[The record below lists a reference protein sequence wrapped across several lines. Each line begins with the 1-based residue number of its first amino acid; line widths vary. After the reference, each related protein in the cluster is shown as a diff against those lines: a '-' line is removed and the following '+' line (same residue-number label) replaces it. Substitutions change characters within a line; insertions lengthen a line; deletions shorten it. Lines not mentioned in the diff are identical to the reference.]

1 MIDAADMQA
10 ADGLADAGFEEDR
23 WPKGGDDALEA
34 PEPLPDEPTVPLEL
48 LDEGGDDNVR
58 TSASKV
64 EIEALMA
71 SIMHTHRRPL
81 QPLVVAKIG
90 GRYKVGAGNRR
101 LRALKLAQKRGLI
114 PKDHPVPVKFAR
126 EDELHE
132 ISLTENIMR
141 VQLHPVDE
149 FEAFSQLR
157 DEGLTIAAI
166 ADRFGLK
173 ELAVRQRLALGS
185 LAPEVRK
192 AWRDGR
198 IGQEQAQAFT
208 ICDDHEAQRQ
218 ALKAGTAS
226 KGHYNHHAVN
236 QILQAG
242 RDNIKSGRF
251 TFVGR
256 DAYLAAG
263 GALREDLFG
272 DVVLIEHPEI
282 LSRLFTEKIAA
293 VKRELVTVQG
303 WAFAVHRDEV
313 ERAFAWATLPLDP
326 WMTPDERAILSK
338 GSPHAP
344 VQWQTRRELIKR
356 VAEIPEAR
364 AASGVVFNVNHH
376 GQIELDALRLRPAES
391 EADDGENDVDP
402 ADDGMD
408 EESGSEPDAAGV
420 DAAEAPSD
428 APGDLVQ
435 SKPLLEDLSEQ
446 LGDAIA
452 ECLVA
457 EPELALLAVTA
468 ALHSS
473 KWGSPVRLYRD
484 GSPARRSH
492 SDAAFADELGR
503 LGALPYEAV
512 LGELARAV
520 VGALETRSSQTD
532 VDNKLQGGIAALVG
546 RISPEAFRAALSRSF
561 QVRSFFDRAPGAV
574 AKAAAE
580 EAGAGAIK
588 GKKSELA
595 ERATEIAQ
603 KTGWLP
609 PSLRTVHYLPT
620 VPPAGGAA

>member
-10 ADGLADAGFEEDR
+10 AEGLADAGFEEDR

-71 SIMHTHRRPL
+71 SIMHTHKRPL

-114 PKDHPVPVKFAR
+114 PRDHPVPVKFAR

-157 DEGLTIAAI
+157 DEGLTTAAI

-185 LAPEVRK
+185 LAAEVRK

-226 KGHYNHHAVN
+226 KGHYNSYAVN

-282 LSRLFTEKIAA
+282 LSRLFAEKIET

-303 WAFAVHRDEV
+303 WAFAVQRDEV

-326 WMTPDERAILSK
+326 WMTPDERVILSK

-364 AASGVVFNVNHH
+364 AASGVVFDVNAR
-376 GQIELDALRLRPAES
+376 GQIEIDALKLRPADADE
-391 EADDGENDVDP
+391 DDGLDQSGED
-402 ADDGMD
+402 AD
-408 EESGSEPDAAGV
+408 EESGDELEDDSGV
-420 DAAEAPSD
+420 DVS
-428 APGDLVQ
+428 APGPADATDGLVQ

-473 KWGSPVRLYRD
+473 RWGSPVRMQRD

-520 VGALETRSSQTD
+520 AGALETRSSIVD
-532 VDNKLQGGIAALVG
+532 VDSKLQGGIVALVG
-546 RISPEAFRAALSRSF
+546 RISPEAFRSALARSF

-609 PSLRTVHYLPT
+609 PSLRTVHYLPP
-620 VPPAGGAA
+620 VPPAGDAS

>member
-10 ADGLADAGFEEDR
+10 AEGLADAGFEEDR

-81 QPLVVAKIG
+81 QPVVVAKIG

-114 PKDHPVPVKFAR
+114 PKNHPVPVKFAR

-157 DEGLTIAAI
+157 DEGLTTAAI

-185 LAPEVRK
+185 LAAEVRK

-226 KGHYNHHAVN
+226 KGHYNSYAVN

-282 LSRLFTEKIAA
+282 LSRLFADKIAA

-303 WAFAVHRDEV
+303 WAFAVHRNEV
-313 ERAFAWATLPLDP
+313 EQSFAWATLPLDP

-364 AASGVVFNVNHH
+364 AASGVVFDVNYH
-376 GQIELDALRLRPAES
+376 GQIEIDALKLRPAD
-391 EADDGENDVDP
+391 ADD
-402 ADDGMD
+402 DDGLDQSGEDAD
-408 EESGSEPDAAGV
+408 EESGDELEDDSGV
-420 DAAEAPSD
+420 DVSAPAPAD
-428 APGDLVQ
+428 ATDVLVQ

-446 LGDAIA
+446 LGDAIT

-473 KWGSPVRLYRD
+473 RWGSPVRMQRD

-520 VGALETRSSQTD
+520 AGALETRSSIVD
-532 VDNKLQGGIAALVG
+532 VDSKLQGGIVALVG
-546 RISPEAFRAALSRSF
+546 RISPEAFRSALARSF

-609 PSLRTVHYLPT
+609 PSLRTVHYLPP
-620 VPPAGGAA
+620 VPPAGDAS

>member
-1 MIDAADMQA
+1 MDAAA
-10 ADGLADAGFEEDR
+10 EFEEDV
-23 WPKGGDDALEA
+23 WPKGADAALEM
-34 PEPLPDEPTVPLEL
+34 PPPLADEPTVPLDL
-48 LDEGGDDNVR
+48 LDEGGEDNVR
-58 TSASKV
+58 SSASKV
-64 EIEALMA
+64 EIEALML
-71 SIMHTHRRPL
+71 SIMHTRKRPL
-81 QPLVVAKIG
+81 QPLVVAAID

-101 LRALKLAQKRGLI
+101 LRALKLASKRGLI
-114 PKDHPVPVKFAR
+114 PKNHPVPVRFAR
-126 EDELHE
+126 AEDLYE
-132 ISLTENIMR
+132 ISLTENVMR

-157 DEGLTIAAI
+157 DEGLAVSAI

-192 AWRDGR
+192 AWREGK
-198 IGQEQAQAFT
+198 ISQEQAQAFT
-208 ICDDHEAQRQ
+208 ICDDHNVQRL
-218 ALKAGTAS
+218 ALKAGLAS
-226 KGHYNHHAVN
+226 KGHYNAYEVN
-236 QILQAG
+236 RILRAD
-242 RDNIKSGRF
+242 RDPITSGRF
-251 TFVGR
+251 AFVGR

-272 DVVLIEHPEI
+272 DSVLVEDPDI
-282 LSRLFTEKIAA
+282 LANLYADKIAA
-293 VKRELVTVQG
+293 VKQELVTVQG
-303 WAFAVHRDEV
+303 WAFAEHRSDV
-313 ERAFAWATLPLDP
+313 ERSFAWSLLPLDP
-326 WMTPDERAILSK
+326 WMTPEERAILSK

-344 VQWQTRRELIKR
+344 AAWETRRKLIER
-356 VAEIPEAR
+356 VSQVSEAR
-364 AASGVVFNVNHH
+364 AASGVIFEVNYK
-376 GQIELDALRLRPAES
+376 GQIEIDALRLRPA
-391 EADDGENDVDP
+391 DDVVG
-402 ADDGMD
+402 D
-408 EESGSEPDAAGV
+408 EEEDEDATPDSEDDEGGEINAGQAEEAAPIVDDAGA
-420 DAAEAPSD
+420 
-428 APGDLVQ
+428 LIQ

-492 SDAAFADELGR
+492 SEAAFASELAR

-520 VGALETRSSQTD
+520 AGALETRASQVESD
-532 VDNKLQGGIAALVG
+532 SKLQVGIGALVG
-546 RISPEAFRAALSRSF
+546 RIAPEAFRAALGRSF
-561 QVRSFFDRAPGAV
+561 QTRAFFDRAPGAV

-595 ERATEIAQ
+595 EHATEIAQ

-609 PSLRTVHYLPT
+609 PSLRTVHYLAP
-620 VPPAGGAA
+620 VPVVGGGA